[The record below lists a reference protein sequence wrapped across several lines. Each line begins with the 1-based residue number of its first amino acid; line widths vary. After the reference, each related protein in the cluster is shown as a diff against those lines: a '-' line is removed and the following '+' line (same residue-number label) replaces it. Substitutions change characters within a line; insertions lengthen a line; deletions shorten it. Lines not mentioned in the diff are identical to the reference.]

1 MPDHPDQLLIG
12 SAIINVPTAV
22 PSGLRHF
29 SRNFRQPVDR
39 IGRGEPVE
47 APFLDLVIR
56 QGTIVPNGDHN
67 AHGLAVFPIALA
79 PANQGPGG
87 GHGPFPGQT
96 KCVE

>member
-1 MPDHPDQLLIG
+1 VPDHPDQLLIG

-56 QGTIVPNGDHN
+56 
-67 AHGLAVFPIALA
+67 
-79 PANQGPGG
+79 
-87 GHGPFPGQT
+87 
-96 KCVE
+96 